1 MSTSLTT
8 NISRLVCFNLH
19 NDDKHQTKTSVH
31 YTFLDENAMWKLN
44 KIAKASGLT
53 VEGGVSSMGPAYVKS
68 ILKPLGMLD
77 YPIILITDRQNT
89 AAERGLLND
98 QTIGPKLMVLS
109 ERERMDGA
117 DVALA
122 LLSDVFI
129 GNPASVT
136 SGFISRSRMALGYS
150 VETTQLFRRKR

>member
-1 MSTSLTT
+1 
-8 NISRLVCFNLH
+8 
-19 NDDKHQTKTSVH
+19 
-31 YTFLDENAMWKLN
+31 
-44 KIAKASGLT
+44 
-53 VEGGVSSMGPAYVKS
+53 MGPAYVKS

-77 YPIILITDRQNT
+77 YPIVLITDRQNT

-136 SGFISRSRMALGYS
+136 TGFIARSRMALGYS